1 MKIYIFGVLFVGLF
15 PHMTINRDDLSNPLN
30 KDEHNLSRKGGND
43 NMEKDKRQNPVS
55 EHESD
60 MLSTFMFRHKRQR
73 RAPLKIEETED
84 NQTSSIIRPQRPD
97 WILGHRRKEPIHQT
111 KDPENQIEQLLNG
124 VDQKLLFETI
134 DRAAAFIKNMK
145 PLLEEIKP
153 HLNSMMTKFTKK

>member
-1 MKIYIFGVLFVGLF
+1 
-15 PHMTINRDDLSNPLN
+15 
-30 KDEHNLSRKGGND
+30 
-43 NMEKDKRQNPVS
+43 MEKDKRQNPVS